1 MTHYVQSWAITI
13 EMSNPTHPM
22 QTQYTELLVDIIAE
36 GMLPRFFVELYSV
49 QQAYPYMAPEFQA
62 RNRSTLTVMPV
73 WSVHYRS
80 QLTSISIK
88 ICDFHL
94 NLVSQ

>member
-13 EMSNPTHPM
+13 EMYNPTHPM
-22 QTQYTELLVDIIAE
+22 QTQYTDDLVDIIAE
-36 GMLPRFFVELYSV
+36 GMLPRSFVELYSV
-49 QQAYPYMAPEFQA
+49 KQAYPHIAPEFQA
-62 RNRSTLTVMPV
+62 RIRPTLTVMPV